1 MSNTQIE
8 PSVAVGYVRVSTDR
22 QAEAGVSL
30 EAQAEKIRAMAVV
43 HGTSLLDVII
53 DAGESAKSLQRPG
66 MARLMAMVEARQVQ
80 IVICAKLDRLT
91 RSVKD
96 LGELLERFQKR
107 GVALVSVAESLD
119 TASAAGRLV
128 LNIMACV
135 SQWEREAIGERTKA
149 ALGYK
154 KSQLRAYSPTPFGFD
169 RNGERLVE
177 NISETSTLQLIR
189 ERRNDGWSLHQ
200 IADALNTDGAPTK
213 NGGKW
218 YARTVKNL
226 IDNTLHTSK
235 QNTAI

>member
-1 MSNTQIE
+1 MASMGSE
-8 PSVAVGYVRVSTDR
+8 RMVAVGYVRVSTDK
-22 QAEAGVSL
+22 QAEKGVSL

-43 HGTSLLDVII
+43 QGVELLDILV

-66 MARLMAMVEARQVQ
+66 MTRLLSMVDSREVKT
-80 IVICAKLDRLT
+80 VIIAKLDRLT

-107 GVALVSVAESLD
+107 GVSLVSVAESLD

-149 ALGYK
+149 ALGHK
-154 KSQLRAYSPTPFGFD
+154 KAHRRAYSPTPYGFNRD
-169 RNGERLVE
+169 GEDLIENPAESTTLRLMRERL
-177 NISETSTLQLIR
+177 
-189 ERRNDGWSLHQ
+189 NDGWSLHQ
-200 IADALNTDGAPTK
+200 VADALNSDGVPAK
-213 NGGKW
+213 QGGKW

-226 IDNTLHTSK
+226 MDNSLHV
-235 QNTAI
+235 AAV